1 MRTMQVKLPFIFL
14 CAALCVA
21 VEATAQVPPCGTDA
35 YLIRHARAI
44 ERMEARYNEAF
55 PVPGATERSSHVK
68 TIPVVVHIF
77 HQGGPENISDAQV
90 QSQIQV
96 LNEDYRKLP
105 GTNGDGNGVDTEVQF
120 CLAHIGPNGECTNG
134 IVRINSPLAD
144 HQSFQ
149 RTMLK
154 QISGWDN
161 TRYLNIYVVQDIDNG
176 SGVLGYSSYPDG
188 PPEEDG
194 FVVLHDAFGTM
205 GTAQAPQHLGRT
217 ASHELG
223 HWLGMYHTFQDG
235 CGTDTC
241 TTGDLVCDTPPVED
255 PHYGCPVSANTCSND
270 VPDVNDL
277 VDNYMDYTD
286 DACKSMLTAGQRD
299 RIQNMLQLFRFD
311 IWQTG
316 NTLAT
321 GCDSAYVPVPCAAV
335 SNFATLV
342 QQVCTG
348 NPVQFVSTALNDPI
362 AWQWYFP
369 GGTPSTST
377 AEDPVVSYALPGTYD
392 VALVV
397 QNSIGGDSLMV
408 PGMITVQDPEP
419 GQLPPFSEGFESLL
433 FPPNGIVVENPDG
446 ENTWVLDTV
455 AVQAEGIASAHMDN
469 LTYTNYGQSDGLRLP
484 TFDLLNFGATPW
496 LRFRWAYA
504 RSSPNYSDQLVVLA
518 STDCGVNFTQ
528 VWARTGAAL
537 ATGPTQTTPY
547 IPDSTTN
554 WKNANINL
562 TAYANSDHVII
573 KLVNVT
579 DGGNYLYVD
588 RINLGD
594 QFVGIEDALNGDET
608 ITAYPNPANG
618 IVWLRGIANAPA
630 DARVDLRDATGRG
643 ILSMPLQNVLKNGI
657 DLGAQADGPYVLSI
671 RSRTGSKSLMIA
683 VQH

>member
-1 MRTMQVKLPFIFL
+1 MLI
-14 CAALCVA
+14 AAVA
-21 VEATAQVPPCGTDA
+21 NAQAPPCGSDA
-35 YLIRHARAI
+35 YLARHARAI
-44 ERMEARYNEAF
+44 ERMEARYAEAF
-55 PVPGATERSSHVK
+55 PAGGPQLRSSHVK

-120 CLAHIGPNGECTNG
+120 CLARVGPNGECTNG

-176 SGVLGYSSYPDG
+176 SGTLGYSSYPDG

-205 GTAQAPQHLGRT
+205 GTAQAPQNLGRT

-235 CGTDTC
+235 CGTDVC
-241 TTGDLVCDTPPVED
+241 TTGDLVCDTPPVAA
-255 PHYGCPVSANTCSND
+255 PHFGCPASANTCSND
-270 VPDVNDL
+270 APDVNDL
-277 VDNYMDYTD
+277 VDNYMDYTN

-299 RIQNMLQLFRFD
+299 RAQNMLQLFRYD
-311 IWQTG
+311 IWQPA
-316 NTLAT
+316 NVLAT
-321 GCDSAYVPVPCAAV
+321 GCDSAFVPVPCGAV

-342 QQVCTG
+342 STVCTG

-362 AWQWYFP
+362 SWQWYFP
-369 GGTPSTST
+369 GGTPATST
-377 AEDPVVSYALPGTYD
+377 VEDPVVSYAAPGTYD

-397 QNSIGGDSLMV
+397 QNGIGGDSLMI
-408 PGMITVQDPEP
+408 PGMITVQDPVA
-419 GQLPPFSEGFESLL
+419 GQLPPFSEGFESLV

-484 TFDLLNFGATPW
+484 TFDFLNFGATPW

-528 VWARTGAAL
+528 VWSRTGSAL

-554 WKNANINL
+554 WKYANINL
-562 TAYANSDHVII
+562 NAFANSDHVII

-594 QFVGIEDALNGDET
+594 QFVGIEDVAADEAEV
-608 ITAYPNPANG
+608 IAYPNPTTG
-618 IVWLRGIANAPA
+618 VVQLRGIPSASASGTL
-630 DARVDLRDATGRG
+630 DVYDATGRS
-643 ILSMPLQNVLKNGI
+643 ITSLPLRSALNHGI
-657 DLGAQADGPYVLSI
+657 DLGAQPDGLYVLAVRGGKAVKPMLI
-671 RSRTGSKSLMIA
+671 T